1 MSISITHRDAAKSAP
16 AFGDRRCYQLPPG
29 ARGLALRAVVRT
41 LWCNGRKVLRSELWD
56 NLLVCLQERD
66 VAEGADFLMVKPGMP
81 YLDIVRDVKEKVCS
95 MEGFI
100 SLLH

>member
-1 MSISITHRDAAKSAP
+1 MSFGITY
-16 AFGDRRCYQLPPG
+16 F
-29 ARGLALRAVVRT
+29 
-41 LWCNGRKVLRSELWD
+41 
-56 NLLVCLQERD
+56 VCLQERD